1 MLLITCPH
9 CGPREESEF
18 ACGGEAHIARPLV
31 ENSITDAEFADY
43 LFLRDNPKG
52 MFLER
57 WRHTAGCR
65 RWFNVAR
72 DTVSHDIIE
81 IYAMGSL
88 PRKAAAK
95 TAYDNSW
102 RRCSPAELAAVAS
115 DKKPAKKKAAAQK
128 AAAQKATA
136 KKATAKKSASKKTAD
151 KKAAAKKAVAKKAVG
166 KTTTSRKAAT
176 KSPASGRRAK

>member
-95 TAYDNSW
+95 AAYDNSW
-102 RRCSPAELAAVAS
+102 RRSSPAELAAVAS

-128 AAAQKATA
+128 ATA
-136 KKATAKKSASKKTAD
+136 KKAASKKTAD

>member
-18 ACGGEAHIARPLV
+18 ACGGEAHIARPLA

-95 TAYDNSW
+95 AAYDNCW
-102 RRCSPAELAAVAS
+102 RRSSPAELAAVAS
-115 DKKPAKKKAAAQK
+115 DKKPAKKKAAA
-128 AAAQKATA
+128 
-136 KKATAKKSASKKTAD
+136 
-151 KKAAAKKAVAKKAVG
+151 KKAAAKKAVGKKAVG
-166 KTTTSRKAAT
+166 KTTASRKATT

>member
-95 TAYDNSW
+95 AAYDNSW
-102 RRCSPAELAAVAS
+102 RRSSPAELAAVAS
-115 DKKPAKKKAAAQK
+115 DKKPAKKKAAA
-128 AAAQKATA
+128 
-136 KKATAKKSASKKTAD
+136 KKTAG

>member
-95 TAYDNSW
+95 AAYDNSW
-102 RRCSPAELAAVAS
+102 RRSSPAELAAVAS
-115 DKKPAKKKAAAQK
+115 DKKPAKKKAAAK
-128 AAAQKATA
+128 KATA
-136 KKATAKKSASKKTAD
+136 KKAAAKKTAD